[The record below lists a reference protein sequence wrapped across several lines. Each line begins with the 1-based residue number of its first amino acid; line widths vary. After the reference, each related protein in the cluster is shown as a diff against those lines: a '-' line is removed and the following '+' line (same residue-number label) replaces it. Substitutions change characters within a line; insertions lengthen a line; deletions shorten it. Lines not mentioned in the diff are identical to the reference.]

1 MLGNQDKPM
10 IALVCFTIALS
21 YFDTIRFCKYLA
33 LLDERTELKF
43 KIKNERLLV
52 SLRCDHFGNALS
64 DTTRHILNFSNYVLS
79 DTKSFVLSNDL
90 NCDLPLGYLSKEEIF
105 AEFESLWAQLLHYSA
120 ASVDQRTG
128 FKAGI
133 GYLAHLHYDSTIDSR
148 DFTVHKE
155 CFRAIN
161 SLRKNDFFFIFHI
174 YPPFTRKRCIA
185 MFWTVSLHSL
195 GSCHIRVTCLPHK
208 GGASR

>member
-1 MLGNQDKPM
+1 M
-10 IALVCFTIALS
+10 
-21 YFDTIRFCKYLA
+21 
-33 LLDERTELKF
+33 
-43 KIKNERLLV
+43 
-52 SLRCDHFGNALS
+52 
-64 DTTRHILNFSNYVLS
+64 
-79 DTKSFVLSNDL
+79 LSNDL

-161 SLRKNDFFFIFHI
+161 SLRKNDFFFYFPYLSSIHEKAMYRYVLDGKPALAWELP
-174 YPPFTRKRCIA
+174 YPGHLSST
-185 MFWTVSLHSL
+185 
-195 GSCHIRVTCLPHK
+195 
-208 GGASR
+208 